1 MEVSQ
6 ALPGQ
11 PAGAAASQKII
22 DDAVYR
28 KVTWRIIPFLMLC
41 YIVAYLDRVNVG
53 FAKLQMLADLQFSET
68 VYGLGA
74 GVFFLGYFLFEVPSN
89 VMLHKIGAR
98 VWIARIMITWAI
110 ISGAFMFVTT
120 PTQFYIMR
128 FLLGIAEAGFFPGI
142 ILYLTYWYP
151 SERRARMV
159 CTFMAAIPVAGLIG
173 GPLSGWIME
182 TFAGWHGYAGWQWM
196 FVLEAIPA
204 ALMGVAVLLYL
215 DNSIRAAKW
224 LTEDEKVILEQR
236 IATEAQG
243 KVSHPSIRAM
253 FADPRI
259 WLMALIYFCCVMG
272 QYSLTF
278 WLPSL
283 IKAAGVTGV
292 AQYRPVHGNSV
303 LGGRGVDD
311 TAGPQLGQIPRTPLA
326 HGHPAG
332 GRRRRHRLQRAG
344 RRPQHGLGHLFPD
357 HRRWR
362 HPRSLAHVLELAD
375 GFPRRRLGRRRHRRH
390 QFGGQPGRLRGAVH
404 DRFHQGY
411 DAVDRHRHL
420 PAGRHPGVGRLHHH
434 AGAGQAGEQINK
446 GSK

>member
-1 MEVSQ
+1 MELSQ
-6 ALPGQ
+6 AQPGL
-11 PAGAAASQKII
+11 PAGAAAAQKSI

-28 KVTWRIIPFLMLC
+28 KVTWRIIPFLMVC

-120 PTQFYIMR
+120 PTMFYIMR
-128 FLLGIAEAGFFPGI
+128 FLLGVAEAGFFPGI

-159 CTFMAAIPVAGLIG
+159 CIFMAAIPIAGLIG

-182 TFAGWHGYAGWQWM
+182 TFAGVYGYAGWQWM

-204 ALMGVAVLLYL
+204 VIMGIAVLLYL
-215 DNSIRAAKW
+215 DNSIRSAKW

-236 IATEAQG
+236 IETEAKG

-259 WLMALIYFCCVMG
+259 WLMALSYCCCVMG

-292 AQYRPVHGNSV
+292 LNIGLFTAIPYSVAVASMILLGRSSDKYRERRWHMAIPLVVGAAAIVCSALAGADNTGWAIFFLTIAAGGILAASPMFWSLPTAFLGGVSAAAGIAAINSV
-303 LGGRGVDD
+303 GNL
-311 TAGPQLGQIPRTPLA
+311 AGFAAPYMIGSIKDLTQSTDIAIYLLA
-326 HGHPAG
+326 GILVIGAIIIMRVPAK
-332 GRRRRHRLQRAG
+332 L
-344 RRPQHGLGHLFPD
+344 
-357 HRRWR
+357 
-362 HPRSLAHVLELAD
+362 V
-375 GFPRRRLGRRRHRRH
+375 
-390 QFGGQPGRLRGAVH
+390 
-404 DRFHQGY
+404 
-411 DAVDRHRHL
+411 
-420 PAGRHPGVGRLHHH
+420 
-434 AGAGQAGEQINK
+434 NK
-446 GSK
+446 